1 MDQSDRRPDRANPVL
16 CLIQN
21 AVLREDLGE
30 ALMSQGFRAAT
41 RFDRAQS
48 YCAVILDIDDA
59 NPRQLNTVRGL
70 GEAGVPVILIG
81 DSIET
86 ARESGLPCVAFFTM
100 AFVTDLLVARLR
112 ALLEAPPDQ
121 RFSVK

>member
-30 ALMSQGFRAAT
+30 ALMSQGFL
-41 RFDRAQS
+41 DRAQS

-59 NPRQLNTVRGL
+59 TPRQLNTVRSL

>member
-1 MDQSDRRPDRANPVL
+1 MDFIERRPERANPVL
-16 CLIQN
+16 CLIRN

-30 ALMSQGFRAAT
+30 ALTSQGFRAAM
-41 RFDRAQS
+41 RLDRTQS

-59 NPRQLNTVRGL
+59 TPRQISTVRSL
-70 GEAGVPVILIG
+70 AEAGVPVILIG

-86 ARESGLPCVAFFTM
+86 ARETGLPCMAFFTM

-121 RFSVK
+121 WPEVK